1 MHKKALKKAHHT
13 APARTASPRAITS
26 SQSLTASDREA
37 LAKSRLFRGV
47 DIELVDH
54 LLQECTLRALRAD
67 EVLLARG
74 EAPSKDIFV
83 VMSGRVSVHLA
94 GADSPSHTVID
105 AGECVGELSAI
116 DGEPISA
123 TVIALAAARILAI
136 PEPILWSLVNSS
148 HAVARNL
155 LYILSRRMRHGNAV
169 IVFGLDRQRELERA
183 AGTDGLT
190 GLHNRRWMNEAFPRQ
205 LERCARDE
213 LPSSLILIDVDTLK
227 AYNDQAGHFAGDLL
241 ICTVAD
247 VLARHIRP
255 GDLLARFGGD
265 EFCLLL
271 PGSPLSDALAAA
283 ERLRAAVDAE
293 VVLKIEVPSTVSCG
307 VSSGLPGVHLEELF
321 QTADEA
327 LYQAKSKGRNTV
339 AT

>member
-1 MHKKALKKAHHT
+1 MAHQE
-13 APARTASPRAITS
+13 AQKVARPRTASAGALKTS
-26 SQSLTASDREA
+26 QPLTASDREA

-54 LLQECTLRALRAD
+54 LLQECTVCDLRAG

-74 EAPSKDIFV
+74 EAPSEDIFI
-83 VMSGRVSVHLA
+83 VMCGRVSVHLA
-94 GADSPSHTVID
+94 DAESPSHAVID
-105 AGECVGELSAI
+105 AGECVGEMSAI

-123 TVIALAAARILAI
+123 TVMALDAARLLAI
-136 PEPILWSLVNSS
+136 PEPIVWSLVNTS

-169 IVFGLDRQRELERA
+169 ILFGLDRQRELERA

-190 GLHNRRWMNEAFPRQ
+190 GLHNRRWMNEAFARQ
-205 LERCARDE
+205 LDRSGRDA
-213 LPSSLILIDVDTLK
+213 LPSSLLLIDLDSLK
-227 AYNDQAGHFAGDLL
+227 AYNDQAGHLAGDLL
-241 ICTVAD
+241 LCTVAD

-271 PGSPLSDALAAA
+271 PATPLPDALNAA
-283 ERLRAAVDAE
+283 ERLRKAVEAE
-293 VVLKIEVPSTVSCG
+293 VVVKIAVQATISCG
-307 VSSGLPGVHLEELF
+307 VSSGPPGVQLDELF
-321 QTADEA
+321 SLADDA
-327 LYQAKSKGRNTV
+327 LYRAKSKGRNSV
-339 AT
+339 AH

>member
-1 MHKKALKKAHHT
+1 M
-13 APARTASPRAITS
+13 TS
-26 SQSLTASDREA
+26 LQPLTASDLEA

-54 LLQECTLRALRAD
+54 LLQECTLRDLRAD
-67 EVLLARG
+67 EILLARG
-74 EAPSKDIFV
+74 EAPSEDLFV

-94 GADSPSHTVID
+94 GAESPSHTVID
-105 AGECVGELSAI
+105 AGECVGEMSAI

-123 TVIALAAARILAI
+123 TVMALEAARLLVI
-136 PEPILWSLVNSS
+136 PEPIVWSLVNSS

-169 IVFGLDRQRELERA
+169 IAFGLDRQRELERA

-190 GLHNRRWMNEAFPRQ
+190 GLHNRRWMNEAFARQ
-205 LERCARDE
+205 LDRCARDT

-227 AYNDQAGHFAGDLL
+227 AYNDQAGHLAGDLL

-271 PGSPLSDALAAA
+271 PETPLSDALTAA

-293 VVLKIEVPSTVSCG
+293 VVLEIAVPATISCG
-307 VSSGLPGVHLEELF
+307 VSSGLPGVQLEELF
-321 QTADEA
+321 HIADGA
-327 LYQAKSKGRNTV
+327 LYRAKSKGRNTV
-339 AT
+339 AR

>member
-1 MHKKALKKAHHT
+1 MHKEAHKAARPRVAF
-13 APARTASPRAITS
+13 APALTS
-26 SQSLTASDREA
+26 SQPLPESDREA
-37 LAKSRLFRGV
+37 LAKSRLFRSV

-54 LLQECTLRALRAD
+54 LLRECTLRDLRAD

-83 VMSGRVSVHLA
+83 VISGRVSVHLA
-94 GADSPSHTVID
+94 GAESPSHTTID
-105 AGECVGELSAI
+105 AGECVGEMSAI

-123 TVIALAAARILAI
+123 TVIARDTTRILAI
-136 PEPILWSLVNSS
+136 PEPIIWSLVNTS

-155 LYILSRRMRHGNAV
+155 LYILSRRMRHGNAE

-190 GLHNRRWMNEAFPRQ
+190 GLHNRRWMSDTFPRQ
-205 LERCARDE
+205 LDRCARDA

-241 ICTVAD
+241 ICTIAD

-271 PGSPLSDALAAA
+271 PGTPLSDALTAA
-283 ERLRAAVDAE
+283 ERLRAAVAAE
-293 VVLKIEVPSTVSCG
+293 VVLNIAVQATISCG
-307 VSSGLPGVHLEELF
+307 VSSGSPGVQLEELF
-321 QTADEA
+321 RIADEA
-327 LYQAKSKGRNTV
+327 LYRAKSKGRNTV
-339 AT
+339 AR

>member
-1 MHKKALKKAHHT
+1 MMHQKARKAVH
-13 APARTASPRAITS
+13 PRAASARALTS
-26 SQSLTASDREA
+26 SQPLFASDREA
-37 LAKSRLFRGV
+37 LGKSRLFRGV

-54 LLQECTLRALRAD
+54 LLQECTLRDLRAG
-67 EVLLARG
+67 EVLLERG
-74 EAPSKDIFV
+74 EAPSEDIFV
-83 VMSGRVSVHLA
+83 VICGRVSVHLA
-94 GADSPSHTVID
+94 DAESPSYTVID
-105 AGECVGELSAI
+105 AGECVGEMSAI

-123 TVIALAAARILAI
+123 TVIALDAARVLAI
-136 PEPILWSLVNSS
+136 PEPIVWSLVNTS

-190 GLHNRRWMNEAFPRQ
+190 GLHNRRWMNDAFVRQ
-205 LERCARDE
+205 LDRCARDD
-213 LPSSLILIDVDTLK
+213 LPSSLLLIDLDTLK
-227 AYNDQAGHFAGDLL
+227 AYNDQAGHLAGDLL

-271 PGSPLSDALAAA
+271 PGTPLSDALNAA
-283 ERLRAAVDAE
+283 ERLRAAVEAE
-293 VVLKIEVPSTVSCG
+293 VVLKVAVQATISCG
-307 VSSGLPGVHLEELF
+307 VSSGPPSVQLDELF
-321 QTADEA
+321 RLADGA
-327 LYQAKSKGRNTV
+327 LYRAKSKGRNTV
-339 AT
+339 AQ

>member
-1 MHKKALKKAHHT
+1 MMQKEAHKAVQ
-13 APARTASPRAITS
+13 PRAASTRALTS

-54 LLQECTLRALRAD
+54 LLQDCTLCDLRAG

-74 EAPSKDIFV
+74 EAPSENVFV
-83 VMSGRVSVHLA
+83 VMCGRVSVHLA
-94 GADSPSHTVID
+94 DADSPSHTVFE
-105 AGECVGELSAI
+105 AGECVGEMSAI
-116 DGEPISA
+116 DGDPISA
-123 TVIALAAARILAI
+123 TVMALDAARLLAI
-136 PEPILWSLVNSS
+136 PEPIVWSLVNTS

-190 GLHNRRWMNEAFPRQ
+190 GLHNRRWMNEAFARQ
-205 LERCARDE
+205 LDRCARDAQ
-213 LPSSLILIDVDTLK
+213 PSSLLLIDVDTLK

-241 ICTVAD
+241 ICSVAD

-271 PGSPLSDALAAA
+271 PGTPISDALNAA
-283 ERLRAAVDAE
+283 ERLRAAVEAE
-293 VVLKIEVPSTVSCG
+293 VVLKIAVQATISCG
-307 VSSGLPGVHLEELF
+307 VSSGLPGVELEELF
-321 QTADEA
+321 RIADEA
-327 LYQAKSKGRNTV
+327 LYRAKSKGRNTV
-339 AT
+339 AS